1 MPVVDKRAVFVPYV
15 GTCGRHLTQWLLHGL
30 VESHAAIDVVEV
42 RGQGWL
48 VDLEVLLFVLL
59 MTDHLLRCLLQSRC
73 QSDRPDFFIVILQ
86 ELILFLEPLHELGLD
101 TRLHLV
107 KTEGFCSRES
117 HEKLGAT
124 LELWGV
130 MNQQLLLEFTLC
142 FVKLT
147 LLTHV
152 LTSLLLVTQFKII
165 FRLLKVL
172 VARFFFNIRLSL
184 PFGLTFVLETSFI
197 LLVLS
202 LQNMYDVLFL
212 ALILRLW

>member
-1 MPVVDKRAVFVPYV
+1 
-15 GTCGRHLTQWLLHGL
+15 
-30 VESHAAIDVVEV
+30 
-42 RGQGWL
+42 
-48 VDLEVLLFVLL
+48 
-59 MTDHLLRCLLQSRC
+59 
-73 QSDRPDFFIVILQ
+73 
-86 ELILFLEPLHELGLD
+86 
-101 TRLHLV
+101 
-107 KTEGFCSRES
+107 
-117 HEKLGAT
+117 
-124 LELWGV
+124 

-212 ALILRLW
+212 ALILRL